1 MARRRT
7 DLVCTRLGSPFYQ
20 YDWSI
25 AGQRI
30 RGSTG
35 TTDYHK
41 ASEIAL
47 QLRQQALSSLKGQGT
62 VKIGPG
68 MTLRQACDL
77 YWEDHAQHHA
87 KANTTGAHLDTL
99 ERLLGPMRLLSEI
112 DAGAVRRFVTTRRQE
127 VSPASVNRN
136 LSTLRK
142 MLRIAREE
150 WGETL
155 PEVKIS
161 KFMLDEPV
169 GREVFLKRHQADQLI
184 AAIIPHARPI
194 VELALLTGL
203 RKGNIQ
209 GLHWEMVDLDARRL
223 TLIVKDRSSLG
234 KPLTVPLIDAAAQL
248 LAWLQP
254 DPALRKGPVFTYGNP
269 QVKCPCNACKRQKLI
284 GKRIGDIKK
293 TFETARKAIGMPQLR
308 FHDLRHTVA
317 SWLLDKG
324 YPLKVVKEVLGHSD
338 IRTTERYSH
347 LEDGQQA
354 KAMADALGSAQ
365 PYCRRGA
372 TRPTDSELF
381 VTRLSQSGRAGKE
394 RGLRPA
400 ETLAGAERLE
410 LTTCGFGGGGTRR
423 RRLPRKPRI
432 PTASVKRRN
441 PRSAPTGTKRR
452 RLRHNMS
459 QN

>member
-1 MARRRT
+1 MARPRT
-7 DLVCTRLGSPFYQ
+7 DLIRIREGSPFYQ

-25 AGQRI
+25 AGTRI

-35 TTDYHK
+35 TADYHR

-47 QLRQQALSSLKGQGT
+47 QLRREALSSLQGLHVLDT
-62 VKIGPG
+62 GIGSSV
-68 MTLRQACDL
+68 REACDR
-77 YWEDHAQHHA
+77 YWEDHAQYHA

-99 ERLLGPMRLLSEI
+99 ERLLGTNTPLAKI
-112 DAGAVRRFVTTRRQE
+112 DAGAVRQFVSIRRNE

-142 MLRIAREE
+142 MLRIAGEE
-150 WGETL
+150 WGELL
-155 PEVKIS
+155 PEIKIS

-169 GREVFLKRHQADQLI
+169 GREVFLKRNQADQLI
-184 AAIIPHARPI
+184 AAIIPHARPM

-203 RKGNIQ
+203 RKGNIV
-209 GLHWEMVDLDARRL
+209 GLDWEMVDLEARRL

-234 KPLTVPLIDAAAQL
+234 KALTVPLINETVNL
-248 LAWLQP
+248 LAGLQP
-254 DPALRKGPVFTYGNP
+254 HPPLRRGPVFTYGNP
-269 QVKCPCNACKRQKLI
+269 QVMCPCNACRRQKLM
-284 GKRIGDIKK
+284 GQRIVDIKK
-293 TFETARKAIGMPQLR
+293 TFDTARNAIGMPQLR

-354 KAMADALGSAQ
+354 NAMADALGTPPPA
-365 PYCRRGA
+365 RHTKV
-372 TRPTDSELF
+372 TRPADSGSF
-381 VTRLSQSGRAGKE
+381 VTRLSQSGSAGKE
-394 RGLRPA
+394 RSLRPA

-410 LTTCGFGGGGTRR
+410 LTTCGFGGGEPKR

-432 PTASVKRRN
+432 PTVPAKRRN
-441 PRSAPTGTKRR
+441 RQTAPNSTNRHRR
-452 RLRHNMS
+452 RHGSS
-459 QN
+459 Q